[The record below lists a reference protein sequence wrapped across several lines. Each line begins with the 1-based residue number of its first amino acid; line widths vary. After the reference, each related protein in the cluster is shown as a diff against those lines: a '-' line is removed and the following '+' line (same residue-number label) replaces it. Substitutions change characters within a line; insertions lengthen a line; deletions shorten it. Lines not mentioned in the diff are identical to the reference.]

1 MTTDQQL
8 DGYVRRMAWV
18 TDQQVAERLDVDV
31 QEDLLQR
38 ILEVTVPETGSRRH
52 RTSTRRTAG
61 RRRLL
66 SWIGAIVGSVVLAG
80 GGAIAWAVTTSHPSV
95 RDTLSVQC
103 LNGAGDG
110 IIPATSGSPVADCTA
125 AYRRSTGQ
133 APPSMTAYSNGSGGI
148 TVLPAGWRPP
158 PQFRPLPAGET
169 QNRSLIELQ
178 ESLGDYIFGLNA
190 GCYGRVTA
198 TRLTTAKLANL
209 GFSRWSVTVRTATAN
224 AGAACLNQALI
235 EPRHRMVVL
244 WRGGSLTS
252 SQPTPWR
259 WLAKA
264 LRPISE
270 RCQTLPSTAHQVE
283 GIAARLGFSQ
293 GVLGRHGYTLIEVEQ
308 ASRCTAL
315 YENVGGTTVVT
326 LRGPAG

>member
-1 MTTDQQL
+1 MTTDRQL
-8 DGYVRRMAWV
+8 DSYVRRMARI
-18 TDQQVAERLDVDV
+18 TDQQIAERLDVEV
-31 QEDLLQR
+31 QEDLRRQV
-38 ILEVTVPETGSRRH
+38 LEVTVPETGSRRH
-52 RTSTRRTAG
+52 RASTRRTAG

-66 SWIGAIVGSVVLAG
+66 SWIGAIVGSVVLTG

-103 LNGAGDG
+103 QNGAGDG
-110 IIPATSGSPVADCTA
+110 IISATSGSPVADCAA

-148 TVLPAGWRPP
+148 TVLPASWRPS
-158 PQFRPLPAGET
+158 PQFKPLPAEET

-178 ESLGDYIFGLNA
+178 ESLGDYISGLNA

-198 TRLTTAKLANL
+198 TRLTAAKLANL
-209 GFSRWSVTVRTATAN
+209 GFSHWSVTVRTGTAN
-224 AGAACLNQALI
+224 PEAACLNRALI
-235 EPRHRMVVL
+235 EPRHRTVVL

-252 SQPTPWR
+252 AQLTPSQV
-259 WLAKA
+259 LADA
-264 LRPISE
+264 LRPISMQ
-270 RCQTLPSTAHQVE
+270 CQALLTAVQQVE
-283 GIAARLGFSQ
+283 RVAASLGFRQSA
-293 GVLGRHGYTLIEVEQ
+293 HDEYGYTLIEVDQ
-308 ASRCTAL
+308 ASRCTAV